1 MGMRKLSNWTK
12 NLMRK
17 TVLTEFKNKMALTRA
32 YELKSIWKHSKITL
46 IKPGSRE
53 KRSSS
58 RERQL
63 VGFALVKKTVPRI
76 P

>member
-1 MGMRKLSNWTK
+1 MGMKKLSSWTK

-17 TVLTEFKNKMALTRA
+17 TVLTEFKSKTAQTRV

-53 KRSSS
+53 KRSSY

-63 VGFALVKKTVPRI
+63 VGFALAKKTVPRI